1 MEVNLLHELLMY
13 DQIGGYGITTK
24 STRATLNYLKANES
38 SIDKLLIRIISEGG
52 SVFEAKGIISA
63 FKDFKQSTGAKIE
76 VVYDLYGASAATLIA
91 QEIADTVYIQP
102 DAQILIHHLGAN
114 LYINKDNIDESS
126 EFIKN
131 ESKPFIEMYAKRM
144 GVSYEKADALMS
156 ENRWLKADEAIEL
169 GLVDAIYEGDQPNLE
184 KITLYASKVKESKG
198 QDELL
203 VAQSI
208 ELLDKKV
215 IELKAESVLTKYR

>member
-1 MEVNLLHELLMY
+1 MY
-13 DQIGGYGITTK
+13 DEIGGYGITTK
-24 STRATLNYLKANES
+24 STRATLNYLKKNES
-38 SIDKLLIRIISEGG
+38 NIDRLLVRIISAGG

-63 FKDFKQSTGAKIE
+63 FNDFKKATGATVD

-114 LYINKDNIDESS
+114 LYINKDNADESS
-126 EFIKN
+126 EYIKN

-144 GVSYEKADALMS
+144 GVSYETADALMS
-156 ENRWLKADEAIEL
+156 ENRWLKAEEAIEL
-169 GLVDAIYEGDQPNLE
+169 GLVDAIYEGDQPELN
-184 KITLYASKVKESKG
+184 KVVVYATKVKESKG
-198 QDELL
+198 QTDEL

-208 ELLDKKV
+208 DLLDKKV
-215 IELKAESVLTKYR
+215 IELKAETVLSKYR